1 MIRESNHVL
10 GDLARPELDDYTVT
24 AVFDRREQLDAAL
37 AELKRGGIDSK
48 QILVQ
53 GDEPDAAELGT
64 EEARRG
70 RGGIVGLGLGGVI
83 GGAVGALVAILGQT
97 IALIQQ
103 IGVPGMIVAGAVVGV
118 ALGILF
124 GTYSGMA
131 KRRQDVPDDTP
142 RHRDPPPLRISVK
155 LPHDTPTDR
164 AEQILLSHG
173 AHEVVS
179 HTPTLTE

>member
-37 AELKRGGIDSK
+37 AELKLAGIDSK

-53 GDEPDAAELGT
+53 GDEPEAAEPGT

-70 RGGIVGLGLGGVI
+70 RGGVVGLALGGVI
-83 GGAVGALVAILGQT
+83 GGALGALLAELMPAVGLF
-97 IALIQQ
+97 QQ
-103 IGVPGMIVAGAVVGV
+103 VGVLGMIIAGAVLGV
-118 ALGILF
+118 ALGILY
-124 GTYSGMA
+124 GTYTGIA

-142 RHRDPPPLRISVK
+142 RHRSPPPLRISIK
-155 LPHDTPTDR
+155 LPHATPTDQT
-164 AEQILLSHG
+164 EQILASHG
-173 AHEVVS
+173 AREVVS
-179 HTPTLTE
+179 HAPTLSA